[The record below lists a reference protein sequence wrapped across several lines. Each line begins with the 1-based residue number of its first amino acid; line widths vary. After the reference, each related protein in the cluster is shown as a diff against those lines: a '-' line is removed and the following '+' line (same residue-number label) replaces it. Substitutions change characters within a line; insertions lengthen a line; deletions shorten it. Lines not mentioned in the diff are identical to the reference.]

1 MFRVLMI
8 VMVVVG
14 SGGPAVSAQ
23 TDYATDSGSF
33 IVGGSVIFTSFGGD
47 NSQERVTLV
56 SVNPILQ
63 YFVAPHLAVGGAFD
77 VRHVSGSDLA
87 NRASTTTLGLGPRFG
102 YYFGNSGWRVC
113 PFLAGTVFVSRFII
127 HELSVPQLGTLD
139 PPDRT
144 IVDVQP
150 SGGAAFMIAK
160 NVAITGEV
168 FYRLNF
174 TEFEGESDA
183 VDANEF
189 GLRFGVAAFV
199 Y

>member
-1 MFRVLMI
+1 VVL
-8 VMVVVG
+8 
-14 SGGPAVSAQ
+14 SGGSAASAQ
-23 TDYATDSGSF
+23 TDYAIDSGSF
-33 IVGGSVIFTSFGGD
+33 IVGCSVSSRASAETMEDRGL
-47 NSQERVTLV
+47 LV

-63 YFVAPHLAVGGAFD
+63 YFVAPHLALGGAFD
-77 VRHVSGSDLA
+77 VRHVSGSDLE
-87 NRASTTTLGLGPRFG
+87 NRAATSTVGIGPRVG
-102 YYFGNSGWRVC
+102 YYFGDSGWRVY
-113 PFLAGTVFVSRFII
+113 PFLGGTVFVSRFII
-127 HELSVPQLGTLD
+127 HEQSVPQLGTLD

-144 IVDVQP
+144 IVDIQP

-183 VDANEF
+183 VDSNEF

>member
-1 MFRVLMI
+1 M
-8 VMVVVG
+8 
-14 SGGPAVSAQ
+14 
-23 TDYATDSGSF
+23 Y
-33 IVGGSVIFTSFGGD
+33 
-47 NSQERVTLV
+47 
-56 SVNPILQ
+56 
-63 YFVAPHLAVGGAFD
+63 
-77 VRHVSGSDLA
+77 
-87 NRASTTTLGLGPRFG
+87 
-102 YYFGNSGWRVC
+102 

-127 HELSVPQLGTLD
+127 HALSVPQLGTLD

-144 IVDVQP
+144 IVDIQP

-168 FYRLNF
+168 FYRVNF

-183 VDANEF
+183 VDTNEF

>member
-33 IVGGSVIFTSFGGD
+33 IVGGSVSFTSFGGD
-47 NSQERVTLV
+47 NRQDRVTLV

-77 VRHVSGSDLA
+77 VRHVSGSDLE
-87 NRASTTTLGLGPRFG
+87 NRASTTALGLGPRFG
-102 YYFGNSGWRVC
+102 YYFGDSGWRVY

-144 IVDVQP
+144 IVDIQP